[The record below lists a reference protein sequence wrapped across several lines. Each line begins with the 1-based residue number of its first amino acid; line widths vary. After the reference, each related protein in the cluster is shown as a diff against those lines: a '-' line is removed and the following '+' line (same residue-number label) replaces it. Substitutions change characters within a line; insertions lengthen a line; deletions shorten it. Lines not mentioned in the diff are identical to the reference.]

1 MKKFFKTSLVALAAL
16 LTITVANSF
25 VPMLPDP
32 AFKIESIDGTG
43 LNINF
48 TSTQVRSMYRLLPE
62 KYREMLDESY
72 ERFRT
77 KTLSAGYEKV
87 AFVDGFK
94 CTCTKS
100 DNGDIYTIAGPIE
113 GLGYHTLKINV
124 DSRDNFIS
132 WMDDLILD

>member
-1 MKKFFKTSLVALAAL
+1 MKKFIKTSLIAFAAL
-16 LTITVANSF
+16 FTITVANSF
-25 VPMLPDP
+25 APMLADP
-32 AFKIESIDGTG
+32 TFKIESIDGTN

-48 TSTQVRSMYRLLPE
+48 TPTQVRSMYGLLPE

-72 ERFRT
+72 GRFRT
-77 KTLSAGYEKV
+77 KTLSAGYEKA

-100 DNGDIYTIAGPIE
+100 DNGDIYTITGTIE
-113 GLGYHTLKINV
+113 GLGYHTIKVNV

-132 WMDDLILD
+132 WMDGLILD

>member
-1 MKKFFKTSLVALAAL
+1 MKKFIKTSLVALGAL
-16 LTITVANSF
+16 LAITVTNSF

-48 TSTQVRSMYRLLPE
+48 TPTQVRSMYGLLPE
-62 KYREMLDESY
+62 KYHEMLDESY
-72 ERFRT
+72 ERFRA
-77 KTLSAGYEKV
+77 KTLSAGYDKV

-100 DNGDIYTIAGPIE
+100 VNGDVFTIAGPIE
-113 GLGYHTLKINV
+113 GLGYHTIKVNV
-124 DSRDNFIS
+124 DSRDNFIA
-132 WMDDLILD
+132 WMDGLILD